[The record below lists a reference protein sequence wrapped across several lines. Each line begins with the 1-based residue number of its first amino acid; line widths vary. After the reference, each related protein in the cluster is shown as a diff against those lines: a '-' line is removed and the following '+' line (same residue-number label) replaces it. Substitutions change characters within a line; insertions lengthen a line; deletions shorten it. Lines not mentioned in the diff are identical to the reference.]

1 MFPAFLTT
9 LFFGISVIFAARSSR
24 LLGIN
29 LANLGRMLIALLLLG
44 AWAHRFGEGLAGR
57 SFWTFFLSGSIGFG
71 FGDLALF
78 LALARLGP
86 RLTILLAQCLA
97 APLGALIEW
106 LWLGTQL
113 RPAQLFCGALILL
126 GVALA
131 LAPQRHVDLHRR
143 TISMGILFGVL
154 AALGQALGAV
164 ISRKAS
170 LIAQLD
176 GLPIDGGTAA
186 YQRMLG
192 GIFITLIF
200 VLATGCLRAD
210 FARLRQHAGP
220 GFFWITLHAL
230 AGPTIGVSCYQ
241 WALATTPTGIVLPI
255 VAAAPIV
262 TIPLAWWID
271 GDRPSLRSILGGI
284 LAVAGTI
291 ALTQA

>member
-9 LFFGISVIFAARSSR
+9 LFFAVSVIFAARSSR
-24 LLGIN
+24 LLGGTM
-29 LANLGRMLIALLLLG
+29 ANLGRMLIALLLLST
-44 AWAHRFGEGLAGR
+44 WAHLFGEGLAGQ
-57 SFWTFFLSGSIGFG
+57 SFWTFFFSGSIGFG

-78 LALARLGP
+78 LALTRIGP

-113 RPAQLFCGALILL
+113 RPAQLFCGAIILC

-131 LAPQRHVDLHRR
+131 LAPQRHVDVHRR
-143 TISMGILFGVL
+143 TVLAGIFFGVL

-164 ISRKAS
+164 ISRKAN
-170 LIAQLD
+170 LIAQVNHF
-176 GLPIDGGTAA
+176 PIDGGTAA

-192 GIFITLIF
+192 GIFIVILF
-200 VLATGCLRAD
+200 VVATGRLRAD
-210 FARLRQHAGP
+210 FARFRQHAGP
-220 GFFWITLHAL
+220 GVVWVTLHAL

-255 VAAAPIV
+255 VAAAPII
-262 TIPLAWWID
+262 TIPLAWMID

-291 ALTQA
+291 ALTRV